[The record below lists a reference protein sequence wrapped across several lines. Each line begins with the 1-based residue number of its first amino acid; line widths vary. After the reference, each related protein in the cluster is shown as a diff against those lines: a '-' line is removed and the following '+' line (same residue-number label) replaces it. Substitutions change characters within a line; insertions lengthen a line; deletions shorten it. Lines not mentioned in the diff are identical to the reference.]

1 MKNYLK
7 YFGAIAILLVA
18 NLASAQSDAISSYF
32 AQYVEDERFT
42 VVYISPKMFDMIA
55 KLDLA
60 ELADN
65 GDKEAKVALE
75 MISDISGLRILTSE
89 QTPNVFYKEAKSKL
103 TNSSMESL
111 MTVRTDDGENV
122 NFYVK
127 ESGDTINELLLLVG
141 GDEFVMLSIEG
152 NIDLKKISKLAKA
165 LDVKGAEHLEELDNA
180 Q

>member
-7 YFGAIAILLVA
+7 YIGAIAILLVA

-32 AQYVEDERFT
+32 SQYVEDERFT
-42 VVYISPKMFDMIA
+42 VVYISPKMFNLIA
-55 KLDLA
+55 KMDLE
-60 ELADN
+60 ELASQNDQ
-65 GDKEAKVALE
+65 EAKIALE

-89 QTPNVFYKEAKSKL
+89 ETPNVFFKEAKSKL
-103 TNSSMESL
+103 NTSSMESL

-122 NFYVK
+122 NFFVK
-127 ESGDTINELLLLVG
+127 ESGGIINELLLLVG

-152 NIDLKKISKLAKA
+152 KIDLKKISKLAKA